1 MEHIAIEAL
10 PRASQ
15 NTKGE
20 RKQMRQSGNIPA
32 SLFGKGITSQ
42 TVTVNAKDI
51 AKVLKSETGAN
62 TLVDLTLE
70 GKRHLVRLT
79 NLEVDPIQRT
89 LQHVGL
95 QAISAREAQKATVLL
110 ELTGEPEP
118 VRLNEALL
126 EVNLN
131 SLDVK
136 ALPERMVA
144 HLPLDVSNMQIGDV
158 LYARDV
164 PLPDGFELTTNEDT
178 PVVSVKTAKV
188 VVETEEIPAGE
199 LPESATEQASSPAAN
214 EAESPETKG
223 NT

>member
-1 MEHIAIEAL
+1 MEHVAIEAQ
-10 PRASQ
+10 PRAPH

-20 RKQMRQSGNIPA
+20 RKQMRKAGNIPA

-51 AKVLKSETGAN
+51 AKVLTSDTGAN
-62 TLVDLTLE
+62 TLVDLTYE

-79 NLEVDPIQRT
+79 NLEVDPIQKT

-95 QAISAREAQKATVLL
+95 QAISAREPQKATVPL
-110 ELTGEPEP
+110 ELTGEPQP
-118 VRLNEALL
+118 VTLNEALL

-144 HLPLDVSNMQIGDV
+144 SLPLDVSNMQVGDV

-164 PLPDGFELTTNEDT
+164 PLPSGFELTTLEDT
-178 PVVSVKTAKV
+178 PVVSVKVAKV
-188 VVETEEIPAGE
+188 VVDVEDIAAGE
-199 LPESATEQASSPAAN
+199 LPETAAEEAASPAAN
-214 EAESPETKG
+214 EAQSPETKE